1 MQRTSFVV
9 HLINTYDEP
18 IPKDKLFDVI
28 FNAFPDAYL
37 DVLEFTQE
45 QYIGISEP
53 ETVE

>member
-9 HLINTYDEP
+9 HLINTHDEP
-18 IPKDKLFDVI
+18 IPKDEVFDVL

-37 DVLEFTQE
+37 DVREFTSE
-45 QYIGISEP
+45 EYIQISEP

>member
-1 MQRTSFVV
+1 MQRTSFIV
-9 HLINTYDEP
+9 HLIDTHGEQ

-28 FNAFPDAYL
+28 FRAFPDVYL

-45 QYIGISEP
+45 QYLGISEP